1 MKVLL
6 SWMQQFAPIEG
17 DPAELAETLTD
28 LGLVVEEV
36 STVGA
41 DLDGIIV
48 AKVLELAPHPEAD
61 RIQVVQVDTGDGTP
75 LQICCGAFNMAVGDL
90 VPLATIGTTMPGGME
105 IAQRKLRGQ
114 MSNGMLCS
122 PAELELA
129 ADADGIMVL
138 DPSLTLGQPITEA
151 LALESDV
158 LFDIDVEGN
167 RPDALSVIGVARDLA
182 AKLGVPFTEPS
193 PVVAESSANT
203 ADLASVEILDGEL
216 CPRFGIRVLE
226 NVTMGSS
233 PEWMAARLTA
243 AGMRPINSI
252 VDISNYVMLE
262 LGQPNHTYDLDT
274 VPDGALRVRRASEG
288 ETLVTLDGKLRSLT
302 PADGVIANAADEPI
316 GLAGVMGGEATEI
329 GPSTSRVLLEAA
341 IWDRMMIAKTSRRL
355 NLRSEAS
362 TRYERGVDHAAVER
376 ALDRFCELAIELCGA
391 TVASGAIIAD
401 GRELPAPVVTLRTA
415 RVNQLLGSSLT
426 TDEIANFLT
435 PIGFANTADG
445 PDALTVTIP
454 SWRPDSTMETDIVE
468 EVGRHYGYDKVGTL
482 VPRPA
487 QSGGL
492 THRQTARRRVRHA
505 VAGIGFDE
513 AMPMPFLSPADQ
525 AAAGI
530 SDEAIGLTNPLVHE
544 ESILRTS
551 LLPGLVKAVASN
563 QARSNDGV
571 RLFELGRV
579 YLRNPKTLD
588 DPVAAPLPIEPERL
602 GLVWAGADA
611 GDAVRVFQQIAG
623 VLGLANIRLDNADGP
638 ASIAAKPVLAGL
650 HPYRTAEIVLRGR
663 TIGAVGEI
671 DPGVLEAFDVEG
683 RVAWVGFDLD
693 PVFAAME
700 TVPKA
705 TPVSVYPASELDL
718 AFVVT
723 DDIAASTVAGTLYKT
738 GGALLR
744 SVEVFDVFRSE
755 SLGADRRSLAY
766 RLRFQADDRTLTDA
780 DLTGLRDQLIA
791 AVAKRHKAELRS

>member
-602 GLVWAGADA
+602 GLVWAEPT
-611 GDAVRVFQQIAG
+611 
-623 VLGLANIRLDNADGP
+623 LAARSGCSSRSPVYSAWRTFASTTPTARRRSQPSRSSLVCTRTEPPRSSCEVARSAPSARSIRACSRHSTSRAAWPGSVSTSTRCSPPWRPCRRRRRCRSIRP
-638 ASIAAKPVLAGL
+638 ASSTSPLSSPTTSQRRRWPARSTRPAA
-650 HPYRTAEIVLRGR
+650 RCCDRSRCSTC
-663 TIGAVGEI
+663 
-671 DPGVLEAFDVEG
+671 
-683 RVAWVGFDLD
+683 
-693 PVFAAME
+693 
-700 TVPKA
+700 
-705 TPVSVYPASELDL
+705 S
-718 AFVVT
+718 
-723 DDIAASTVAGTLYKT
+723 AAS
-738 GGALLR
+738 R
-744 SVEVFDVFRSE
+744 SVPTAARSPID
-755 SLGADRRSLAY
+755 SGSRP
-766 RLRFQADDRTLTDA
+766 T
-780 DLTGLRDQLIA
+780 IA
-791 AVAKRHKAELRS
+791 R